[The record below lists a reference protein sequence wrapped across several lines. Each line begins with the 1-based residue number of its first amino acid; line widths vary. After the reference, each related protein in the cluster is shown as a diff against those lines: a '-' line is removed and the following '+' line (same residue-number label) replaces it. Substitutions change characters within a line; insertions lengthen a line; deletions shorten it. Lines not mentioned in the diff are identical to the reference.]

1 MANNPIM
8 RHGRCLIALFLCG
21 SATAQEAV
29 TDNFVLGNT
38 GNREVVVLPAADAST
53 QLAAASGPISAQSFE
68 TSSARIHSV
77 SFEGETF
84 RASTPLE
91 GPMSRIVFDPAQRRF
106 VPLLPSIRVEL
117 DDFSRLDSVADRLG
131 AVEATPFES
140 LGFAI
145 IELPEALHPV
155 EAIEML
161 SSLPEVGEASLRLR
175 GPQVRWR

>member
-1 MANNPIM
+1 MESVPAV
-8 RHGRCLIALFLCG
+8 RHGRCLIALLLCG

-29 TDNFVLGNT
+29 TDNFVLGTT
-38 GNREVVVLPAADAST
+38 GNREVVVLPAANAAT
-53 QLAAASGPISAQSFE
+53 QLAAVSGTLSAQSFE
-68 TSSARIHSV
+68 TSTQRIHSV
-77 SFEGETF
+77 TFEGETF

-117 DDFSRLDSVADRLG
+117 DDFSRLDSVADSLG
-131 AVEATPFES
+131 AVDATPFES

-161 SSLPEVGEASLRLR
+161 SGSPDVGEASLRLR
-175 GPQVRWR
+175 GPQIRLR